1 MKNKLKWPP
10 FIVALLLLSISG
22 LAIATDFQMPANI
35 ASSSES
41 GGKSKKSLI
50 SKGTYKLLTKVQDA
64 IDQNHYDEAFERL
77 NKIILRVKDNA
88 YESAVIL
95 KTAGYI
101 YVSRQE
107 TSKALPLLINALGLN
122 SLARENQQKLR
133 YDIAQLIM
141 NQQSTKQVG
150 VGQQDVNVID
160 LQHAITYLTDWL
172 DYATDK
178 EITESVYAR
187 IGIIYIQ
194 LKQYLKASKYL
205 NKAITTSALQGKKPS
220 AYHHQLLLAS
230 YIKLNNFEAAI
241 DTLKNLIVHFVK
253 NKRYRMQLVGL
264 YDETNQPKLALAVL
278 EVSYKQGLLDDT
290 TEYTA
295 LAQRLIQAGYPHKAT
310 RILNQGLDDFIVWVT
325 PENLTL
331 LASAYIQA
339 KEPLHAIPILEKALS
354 TATNAR
360 SGQLLSQLYID
371 QQNWK
376 KTIDVL
382 QRTLALANDKEAIN
396 LQLSLGYA
404 YYEQGEIKEAKSLF
418 NLLAENDQLNNQT
431 KQTVK
436 DWNKYLQ

>member
-88 YESAVIL
+88 YESAVVL

-101 YVSRQE
+101 YVSQQE
-107 TSKALPLLINALGLN
+107 TSKALPLLINALGLK

-141 NQQSTKQVG
+141 SQQSMKQIG
-150 VGQQDVNVID
+150 TQQDVNVVD
-160 LQHAITYLTDWL
+160 LQHVIIYLTDWL
-172 DYATDK
+172 NDATDE
-178 EITESVYAR
+178 EITEAVYAR
-187 IGIIYIQ
+187 IGSVYLQ
-194 LKQYLKASKYL
+194 LKQYLKANTYL
-205 NKAITTSALQGKKPS
+205 NKAITRSALQGKKPS
-220 AYHHQLLLAS
+220 EYHHQLLLAS
-230 YIKLNNFEAAI
+230 YIKLKDFEAAI
-241 DTLKNLIVHFVK
+241 ETLKNLIVHFNK
-253 NKRYRMQLVGL
+253 DKRYRMQLVGL
-264 YDETNQPKLALAVL
+264 YDETDQSKRALAVL
-278 EVSYKQGLLDDT
+278 EVAYKQGLLDDT

-310 RILNQGLDDFIVWVT
+310 RILHQGLDNFIVWVT
-325 PENLTL
+325 AENLTL